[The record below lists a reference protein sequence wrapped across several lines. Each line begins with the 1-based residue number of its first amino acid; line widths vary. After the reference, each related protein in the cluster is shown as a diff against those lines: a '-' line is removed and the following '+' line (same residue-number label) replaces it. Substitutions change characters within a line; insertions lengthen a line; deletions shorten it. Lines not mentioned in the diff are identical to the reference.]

1 MRNRERDR
9 LWRRY
14 LQNVGAGLQHSLRDW
29 GIPVGQEGSFGLVSD
44 AQSDK
49 EVQERVAR
57 LIAMWV
63 SQADDTDASGKGGEM
78 TDERKIIELGLEF
91 LKAADQVR
99 PQRFYKLLDAGV
111 PVNFQHPQYLETAI
125 HITCSRNV
133 ANALTERLLT
143 HREIDLLLRDQFG
156 RQAWNN
162 AELFGINPELAK
174 RVLDA
179 TLKQVEQQQI
189 NLETFR
195 QEYQKY
201 LSSWMDQE
209 WYWHLARHSQYTRE
223 P

>member
-1 MRNRERDR
+1 M
-9 LWRRY
+9 
-14 LQNVGAGLQHSLRDW
+14 
-29 GIPVGQEGSFGLVSD
+29 
-44 AQSDK
+44 
-49 EVQERVAR
+49 
-57 LIAMWV
+57 
-63 SQADDTDASGKGGEM
+63 
-78 TDERKIIELGLEF
+78 
-91 LKAADQVR
+91 
-99 PQRFYKLLDAGV
+99 